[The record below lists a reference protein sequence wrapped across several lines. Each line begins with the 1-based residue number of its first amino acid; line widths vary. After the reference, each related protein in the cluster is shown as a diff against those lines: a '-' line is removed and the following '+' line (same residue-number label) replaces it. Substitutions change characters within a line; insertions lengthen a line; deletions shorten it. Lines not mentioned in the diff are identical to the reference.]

1 MGISLPIGSHI
12 DETEARKTTRQAE
25 DYFSTAGRRAGDEFS
40 RQVNQGLGKVDT
52 SRSRAQAAALER
64 AFDRA
69 ADAAGKLRTE
79 EAKLE
84 AVRASGTATD
94 AQLIAHSERAER
106 ARRAEARAV
115 REATNAVRDLQN
127 AGRSSGGFMDNMGRS
142 MDSLGTAARS
152 FAMAGAP
159 AAILAVGGAA
169 ITASG
174 ALAVLPAALSGV
186 AAGVGTLVLGM
197 QGFGDAMKDMGDP
210 KKFAEDLQKLSPAA
224 QQTALEFKN
233 LVDGPLGELRKATQE
248 SLFSG
253 MAKEFHDAAN
263 VMLPSVK
270 AATTGIASAFNGM
283 AHGSLDQLMK
293 PETAGA
299 FDATL
304 RNITQAFTN
313 LAPAAAPFTKAM
325 TDIAQVGSSFLPTM
339 STAITNA
346 ATAFSQFISHAAETG
361 QLANWIREGGDMLKQ
376 IGTLAW
382 EFGRAIAALMPVAK
396 DVFGY
401 VSGALHE
408 TADLIREHPGLIWG
422 VVGAFAAWK
431 TIEGTAALITSLTT
445 ISTALRALPAVAA
458 TAGAGISAGL
468 AGAAATISRITAGLG
483 AAATVAARGGMP
495 AFVPLPEDMTKSRS
509 PQDVQAMID
518 DLTGKKPQSPG
529 TPGIPGM
536 SRSAL
541 DAIHGTDGSMPGSSW
556 FGNLT
561 PPATPGLGNVTA
573 GLEPWA
579 PSALPAVP
587 ADGGSKK
594 QPLPTVA
601 AAGQDPMSLLQGI
614 APTAS
619 LYSAAGS
626 VLDNQQ
632 KVAQAKSDLNTLEK
646 ANVRDENAITAK
658 RNELARAQREE
669 HESELRLTE
678 AKQQA
683 VQKSLKGMQTAS
695 GELQQL
701 GVQLDKDFGIS
712 KGLGGIVENAVKALG
727 NILAAPFLQ
736 ALGFVAKANPNEG
749 SGLMGIAAANGI
761 FGPQYTPSAIAA
773 SQAQPSGGYNPG
785 GGYPVAS
792 SGGYASDAALLAN
805 VPAGHYSQTGN
816 ADLVK
821 GLGDCSSAVEDL
833 VNILDGRPTGGR
845 SMATGN
851 AAEWLTSHGFL
862 PGMGGPGDFRVGYN
876 SGHMQATL
884 PGGTNFNW
892 GSDASAQARGMDGSQ
907 GAYDPAFTS
916 HYYRPAGG
924 SPVPAPPPVSTLAP
938 TGPVAPSLTPVPPSS
953 GNILPQLTPADIQG
967 LPFSMPGAPPASG
980 GAPLHPGIGPGN
992 ALPGVAPL
1000 GPVMPAVG
1008 PGVPYASQGGNSG
1021 NIVGGLPMDG
1031 LMAAAGAADLMMP
1044 GAGAAAKIG
1053 IQVANRTIGYAA
1065 QNAGIL
1071 ANGLLETFSVGDN
1084 PKGSLGAGW
1093 AGKLAGG
1100 IAGAGMALPNIAGK
1114 KAPEQQQGQQQ
1125 GGNVDNSQTTINV
1138 QSREGASGQEH
1149 GEQIAAEQGRMWSQP
1164 GSHG

>member
-1 MGISLPIGSHI
+1 MGISLPIGSHL
-12 DETEARKTTRQAE
+12 DESQARRTTRQAE
-25 DYFSTAGRRAGDEFS
+25 DYFSTAGQRAGDEFS
-40 RQVNQGLGKVDT
+40 RQVNHGLGKVDT

-152 FAMAGAP
+152 FAIAGAP

-197 QGFGDAMKDMGDP
+197 QGFGDAIKDMGDS

-325 TDIAQVGSSFLPTM
+325 TDIAQVGSSFLPNM

-382 EFGRAIAALMPVAK
+382 EFGRAIAALMPTAK
-396 DVFGY
+396 TVFGY

-529 TPGIPGM
+529 TPGVPGM
-536 SRSAL
+536 SRGAL

-561 PPATPGLGNVTA
+561 PPAAPGLGNVTA
-573 GLEPWA
+573 GLAPWTPA
-579 PSALPAVP
+579 AVPAVP
-587 ADGGSKK
+587 ADGGSGSKAR
-594 QPLPTVA
+594 QLPTVA
-601 AAGQDPMSLLQGI
+601 AAGTDPMSLLQGF

-626 VLDNQQ
+626 VLDQQQ
-632 KVAQAKSDLNTLEK
+632 KVAQATSDLNELMK
-646 ANVRDENAITAK
+646 SGTATQSEIIAK
-658 RNELARAQREE
+658 KNELQRAEREQ
-669 HESELRLTE
+669 HEAELRLME

-683 VQKSLKGMQTAS
+683 TNKSLKSMQSTHDAMS
-695 GELQQL
+695 TL
-701 GVQLDKDFGIS
+701 GAGLDQDLGIS
-712 KGLGGIVENAVKALG
+712 KGLPGLADNLVRFVGH
-727 NILAAPFLQ
+727 LAAAPLMAQ
-736 ALGFVAKANPNEG
+736 LEAITKANPSQG
-749 SGLMGIAAANGI
+749 GYGLMGTLAAQGV
-761 FGPQYTPSAIAA
+761 FGPDYTGVGPTAGPSTYPTTYPGMAPGYGSQPYGLPAGTNTGGYGSSGAVFPQWVHALEQAFGVKA
-773 SQAQPSGGYNPG
+773 STYAGHQESDRNEPGYAPNPMHLNRGIDWTGSADAMQRFANYMAGQPNAEQVIYQNPLTGQATESVAGQARPGYFASDLGAHQNHVHTRQAQSIPTPTMDPYGVVNAGPMYPG
-785 GGYPVAS
+785 TGYP
-792 SGGYASDAALLAN
+792 
-805 VPAGHYSQTGN
+805 
-816 ADLVK
+816 
-821 GLGDCSSAVEDL
+821 
-833 VNILDGRPTGGR
+833 
-845 SMATGN
+845 
-851 AAEWLTSHGFL
+851 
-862 PGMGGPGDFRVGYN
+862 
-876 SGHMQATL
+876 
-884 PGGTNFNW
+884 
-892 GSDASAQARGMDGSQ
+892 
-907 GAYDPAFTS
+907 
-916 HYYRPAGG
+916 
-924 SPVPAPPPVSTLAP
+924 
-938 TGPVAPSLTPVPPSS
+938 
-953 GNILPQLTPADIQG
+953 
-967 LPFSMPGAPPASG
+967 
-980 GAPLHPGIGPGN
+980 N
-992 ALPGVAPL
+992 ALPGTQPL
-1000 GPVMPAVG
+1000 GTVG
-1008 PGVPYASQGGNSG
+1008 PAASVFAGAQNPTQIGATVGPPNGTGQGGINIDGSG
-1021 NIVGGLPMDG
+1021 LISAG
-1031 LMAAAGAADLMMP
+1031 MAAGGMALDMLAP
-1044 GAGAAAKIG
+1044 GAG
-1053 IQVANRTIGYAA
+1053 QAA
-1065 QNAGIL
+1065 QTGFKLLDRGIKYLGQDAGIGMQ
-1071 ANGLLETFSVGDN
+1071 GLLETFLPTG
-1084 PKGSLGAGW
+1084 GSQLAQNNWFTKIAG
-1093 AGKLAGG
+1093 GLAG
-1100 IAGAGMALPNIAGK
+1100 ALPAIPNIAGK
-1114 KAPEQQQGQQQ
+1114 QVPQQQRGGQ
-1125 GGNVDNSQTTINV
+1125 GGNTTNNTSTTNINV
-1138 QSREGASGQEH
+1138 DATGRDDGQ
-1149 GEQIAAEQGRMWSQP
+1149 GIARDIAAHQAAAAMTPAVGP
-1164 GSHG
+1164 

>member
-1 MGISLPIGSHI
+1 MGITLPVGTRL
-12 DETEARKTTRQAE
+12 DESQARRTANQAE

-40 RQVNQGLGKVDT
+40 RQVNQGLGRVDT
-52 SRSRAQAAALER
+52 SKARAQAAMLER

-84 AVRASGTATD
+84 AVQASGTATN
-94 AQLIAHSERAER
+94 AQKIAQSERAER

-115 REATNAVRDLQN
+115 REATNAVRDLHDV
-127 AGRSSGGFMDNMGRS
+127 GRSSGGFMDGMGRS

-159 AAILAVGGAA
+159 AALLAVGGAA

-197 QGFGDAMKDMGDP
+197 QGFGDALKDMGDP
-210 KKFAEDLQKLSPAA
+210 KKFAEDVQKLAPAA

-283 AHGSLDQLMK
+283 AHGSLDQLMR
-293 PETAGA
+293 PETATA

-382 EFGRAIAALMPVAK
+382 EFGRAIAALMPTAK
-396 DVFGY
+396 TVFGY

-468 AGAAATISRITAGLG
+468 GGAAATISRITAGLST
-483 AAATVAARGGMP
+483 AAAFAARGGMP
-495 AFVPLPEDMTKSRS
+495 AFVPLPADMNQPNS
-509 PQDVQAMID
+509 PQQVQTMID
-518 DLTGKKPQSPG
+518 DFIGKSGRPAAGGP
-529 TPGIPGM
+529 TM
-536 SRSAL
+536 SRGAL

-556 FGNLT
+556 FGN
-561 PPATPGLGNVTA
+561 VTA
-573 GLEPWA
+573 GLAPWTPA
-579 PSALPAVP
+579 AVPAVP
-587 ADGGSKK
+587 ADGGSGSKAR
-594 QPLPTVA
+594 QLPTVA
-601 AAGQDPMSLLQGI
+601 AAGTDPMSLLQGF

-626 VLDNQQ
+626 VLDQQQ
-632 KVAQAKSDLNTLEK
+632 KVAQATSDLNELMK
-646 ANVRDENAITAK
+646 SGTATQSEIIAK
-658 RNELARAQREE
+658 KNELQRAEREQ
-669 HESELRLTE
+669 HEAELRLME

-683 VQKSLKGMQTAS
+683 TNKSLKSMQSTHDAMS
-695 GELQQL
+695 TL
-701 GVQLDKDFGIS
+701 GAGLDQDLGIS
-712 KGLGGIVENAVKALG
+712 KGLPGLADNLVRFVG
-727 NILAAPFLQ
+727 NLAAAPLMAQ
-736 ALGFVAKANPNEG
+736 LEAISKANPSQG
-749 SGLMGIAAANGI
+749 GYGLMGVLAAQGVFGPDHTGINPTAGPSTMPAYPGMAMPSFTPKAGQSARDFAHSTMMPYWQSLGFQVGDHAADRFGEHQNGALDIMVPSIAAGNGVLQQVLSDPNVYGAI
-761 FGPQYTPSAIAA
+761 FNNQTYGYGHGVTPRDYTSGHTGDPSQDHTNHVHAW
-773 SQAQPSGGYNPG
+773 YKPG
-785 GGYPVAS
+785 GSDNIMPTTQPAYP
-792 SGGYASDAALLAN
+792 N
-805 VPAGHYSQTGN
+805 TVP
-816 ADLVK
+816 
-821 GLGDCSSAVEDL
+821 
-833 VNILDGRPTGGR
+833 
-845 SMATGN
+845 
-851 AAEWLTSHGFL
+851 
-862 PGMGGPGDFRVGYN
+862 
-876 SGHMQATL
+876 
-884 PGGTNFNW
+884 GT
-892 GSDASAQARGMDGSQ
+892 
-907 GAYDPAFTS
+907 
-916 HYYRPAGG
+916 
-924 SPVPAPPPVSTLAP
+924 
-938 TGPVAPSLTPVPPSS
+938 
-953 GNILPQLTPADIQG
+953 
-967 LPFSMPGAPPASG
+967 G
-980 GAPLHPGIGPGN
+980 GAPMYPGTGYPN
-992 ALPGVAPL
+992 AIPGVAPL
-1000 GPVMPAVG
+1000 GPVGPAGSIFAGAQNPTQIGAVVPAANGVG
-1008 PGVPYASQGGNSG
+1008 SGGIGMSQGGLLDLATQ
-1021 NIVGGLPMDG
+1021 VGGAG
-1031 LMAAAGAADLMMP
+1031 LDMLAP
-1044 GAGAAAKIG
+1044 GAG
-1053 IQVANRTIGYAA
+1053 QAA
-1065 QNAGIL
+1065 QTLIKLGNRAIQFGGQAAGIGVQ
-1071 ANGLLETFSVGDN
+1071 GLMETFLPTG
-1084 PKGSLGAGW
+1084 GSQLAQSNW
-1093 AGKLAGG
+1093 ATRLIGGLAG
-1100 IAGAGMALPNIAGK
+1100 ALPAIPNIAGK
-1114 KAPEQQQGQQQ
+1114 AAPQQGQGGQ
-1125 GGNVDNSQTTINV
+1125 GGNTLNSNNTTNINV
-1138 QSREGASGQEH
+1138 DATSRDRGDGIARDIAYHQAAS
-1149 GEQIAAEQGRMWSQP
+1149 AQGP
-1164 GSHG
+1164 GM